1 MTARQR
7 PPPDPRRASTAWSR
21 FLDHAMSCADCRAAS
36 GAQPVRTCYSAADT
50 RQAVAPMTVWAGGPV
65 PPYWTPH
72 RRSAPAPP
80 PPAAESWPPP
90 PGAGPT
96 DTQREDTTMPV
107 EMPAPELVAE
117 GAMQV
122 LALLKSDR
130 EFDAFRAASLEY
142 SDDWQCFTGFPVVS
156 EWKLEQDAEPL
167 FEEGLRALA
176 LKAAAY
182 ALTGDEQVAET
193 PSRYRSTK

>member
-1 MTARQR
+1 
-7 PPPDPRRASTAWSR
+7 
-21 FLDHAMSCADCRAAS
+21 
-36 GAQPVRTCYSAADT
+36 
-50 RQAVAPMTVWAGGPV
+50 
-65 PPYWTPH
+65 
-72 RRSAPAPP
+72 
-80 PPAAESWPPP
+80 
-90 PGAGPT
+90 
-96 DTQREDTTMPV
+96 MPV

-176 LKAAAY
+176 LKAAVH
-182 ALTGDEQVAET
+182 ALTGDEQAAEISIAVPVDEMTHAMLAQAQLLTRIAARHGIQIIHQTDQEHTDYRDGGYTHQCYQATWGEPPTRYWLDHEDVERRREHLADLYTSIGMGRSGREHAIKFEALAVA
-193 PSRYRSTK
+193 